1 MKDLKHLH
9 FFEKLVD
16 TNYNELVEKAISN
29 GDKAIGY
36 TCYFAPEVLLNLD
49 GIFAIRM
56 RAPNSGS
63 PQVGTYYLSSF
74 TCTVTRSLLE
84 RGVENGFSHLSG
96 ICASET
102 CQQMNRCLELFEIN
116 NLIKTENFFLKFF
129 DVPYAISDHAYEYIT
144 NQYKS
149 KLLDVMHEKHGINI
163 SNDKIIKAVELQNKL
178 NAVMREISDFRKD
191 PDNVKIT
198 GTEMH
203 LLNLVVKSSPI
214 KLILP
219 YMEETLGEIK
229 SRTPDPSSKYRARVV
244 LVGSEIADH
253 RLTELIEDCGAL
265 VVADRYCFGTFPGY
279 EHIDLD
285 HTNPV
290 RSIAE
295 YYLNTN
301 LCPRYTQHIKV
312 TQRRD
317 FNVQLA
323 KEFHADGII
332 VETMKFCDYWGYEK
346 AVLGDELTKD
356 YKIPTVNIETSYTV
370 QASGQIR
377 TRVQAFVENL
387 EIKKISKQKE
397 M

>member
-16 TNYNELVEKAISN
+16 SNVNELVEQALAN

-49 GIFAIRM
+49 GAFALRM
-56 RAPNSGS
+56 RAPNSGT
-63 PQVGTYYLSSF
+63 PQIGTYYLSNF

-84 RGVENGFSHLSG
+84 RGVENGFNHLSG

-102 CQQMNRCLELFEIN
+102 CAQMNRCLELFEIN

-129 DVPYAISDHAYEYIT
+129 DVPHAISEHAFEYIT
-144 NQYKS
+144 NQYKGR
-149 KLLDVMHEKHGINI
+149 LLDVMHENHGINI
-163 SNDKIIKAVELQNKL
+163 SNEKIIEAVELQNKL
-178 NAVMREISDFRKD
+178 NAIMREISDFRKD
-191 PDNVKIT
+191 PENVKIT

-203 LLNLVVKSSPI
+203 LLNLAIKSSPI

-219 YMEETLGEIK
+219 YIEETLEEIK
-229 SRTPDPSSKYRARVV
+229 KRKPDPSSKYRARVV
-244 LVGSEIADH
+244 LVGSEIIDH
-253 RLTELIEDCGAL
+253 RLTELIEDAGAL

-279 EHIDLD
+279 EHIELD
-285 HTNPV
+285 HNDPI
-290 RSIAE
+290 RSLAE
-295 YYLNTN
+295 YYLKTN
-301 LCPRYTQHIKV
+301 LCPRYTQDIKV
-312 TQRRD
+312 AQRRD
-317 FNVQLA
+317 FNAQLA
-323 KEFHADGII
+323 KDFHADGIL

-346 AVLGDELTKD
+346 APLNDELTND
-356 YKIPTVNIETSYTV
+356 YKIPSVNIETNYTV

-387 EIKKISKQKE
+387 EIKRISKAKGE
-397 M
+397 